1 MYENRTQTYDQEI
14 HEEYLIRDT
23 PFLLPHSIIFPTL
36 QLWTAQATVKSLYC
50 IELWYVLEI
59 SEAFADWQKYDRVS
73 KLAVKR
79 PLLIEHNA
87 MAILNG
93 TS

>member
-1 MYENRTQTYDQEI
+1 
-14 HEEYLIRDT
+14 
-23 PFLLPHSIIFPTL
+23 
-36 QLWTAQATVKSLYC
+36 
-50 IELWYVLEI
+50 LEI